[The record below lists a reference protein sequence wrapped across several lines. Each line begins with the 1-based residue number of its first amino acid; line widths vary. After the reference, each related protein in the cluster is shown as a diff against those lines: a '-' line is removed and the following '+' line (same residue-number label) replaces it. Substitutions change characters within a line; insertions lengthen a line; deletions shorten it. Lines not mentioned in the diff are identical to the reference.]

1 MYQNAALLALF
12 LLVYSAVAGRVERS
26 WISGPI
32 VFTSAGLLLGP
43 VGLDILHLNVTT
55 EGLRILAELTLAMV
69 LFTDAA
75 NADLA
80 TIRYHVNLPGR
91 LLLIG
96 LPLTI
101 VLGFLLAEVMF
112 PWLDVLEM
120 ALLAAIL
127 APTDA
132 ALGKPVVTSREVP
145 APIREGLNLESGLND
160 GLCVPVVVILLGMAA
175 VSTRTEGGTMMHMAR
190 VVTEE
195 IGIGL
200 VIGLALT
207 GCAALMLRLAGNHG
221 WMGANWLEV
230 PVVALAAACFAA
242 AQAMG
247 GSGFIACFVGGLMLN
262 QLRGSVGAPVM
273 EGAESVGE
281 TLALLTWIV
290 FGAAVIGPMIGRFTW
305 AALLYAVL
313 SLTVIRM
320 LPVYLCL
327 SRTGMSMAEKLFMG
341 WFGPRGLASIVFAI
355 IVFNARLP
363 GNDTVLPVIVITVLL
378 SVVTHGVT
386 ANFLLRSMRFG
397 DPVPVR
403 RDNPE
408 SGADAG

>member
-12 LLVYSAVAGRVERS
+12 LLIYSAVAGRVERS

-32 VFTSAGLLLGP
+32 VFTSVGLLLGP
-43 VGLDILHLNVTT
+43 VGLNILHLNVTT

-75 NADLA
+75 NADLG
-80 TIRYHVNLPGR
+80 TVRHYVNLPGR

-101 VLGFLLAEVMF
+101 VLGFLLAAVMF
-112 PWLDVLEM
+112 PLLDILEM

-132 ALGKPVVTSREVP
+132 ALGMPVVTNREVP
-145 APIREGLNLESGLND
+145 APIREALNLESGLND
-160 GLCVPVVVILLGMAA
+160 GLCVPVVVILLGLA
-175 VSTRTEGGTMMHMAR
+175 VGTQIEGGTMMHMAR

-200 VIGLALT
+200 AIGLAMT
-207 GCAALMLRLAGNHG
+207 GCAALMLRMAGNHG
-221 WMGANWLEV
+221 WTSPHWLEV

-242 AQAMG
+242 TQALG
-247 GSGFIACFVGGLMLN
+247 GSGFIACFAGGLMLN
-262 QLRGSVGAPVM
+262 SLRGSDKRATLQ
-273 EGAESVGE
+273 GAESMGE
-281 TLALLTWIV
+281 TLALLTWVV
-290 FGAAVIGPMIGRFTW
+290 FGAAIIGRMIDLFTW
-305 AALLYAVL
+305 SALLYAVL

-327 SRTGMSMAEKLFMG
+327 TGTGMSMGEKLFMG

-355 IVFNARLP
+355 IVVNVRLP
-363 GNDTVLPVIVITVLL
+363 GNDMIVAVIGITVLL
-378 SVVTHGVT
+378 SVVAHGVT

-397 DPVPVR
+397 DPVPLPR
-403 RDNPE
+403 HGPQ
-408 SGADAG
+408 

>member
-26 WISGPI
+26 WVSGPI
-32 VFTSAGLLLGP
+32 VFTSVGLLLGP
-43 VGLDILHLNVTT
+43 MGLDILHLNVTT

-75 NADLA
+75 NADLG
-80 TIRYHVNLPGR
+80 TVRYSVNLPGR

-101 VLGFLLAEVMF
+101 VLGFLLATMMF

-132 ALGKPVVTSREVP
+132 ALGKPVVTNREVP
-145 APIREGLNLESGLND
+145 APIREALNLESGLND
-160 GLCVPVVVILLGMAA
+160 GFCVPVVVILLGLA
-175 VSTRTEGGTMMHMAR
+175 VGSQIEGGTRMHMAR
-190 VVTEE
+190 VVTKE

-200 VIGLALT
+200 AVGLGLT
-207 GCAALMLRLAGNHG
+207 GGAALMLRLTGKHG
-221 WMGANWLEV
+221 WASPNWLEV
-230 PVVALAAACFAA
+230 PVMALAAACFAV
-242 AQAMG
+242 AQALG

-273 EGAESVGE
+273 EGAESIGE
-281 TLALLTWIV
+281 TLALLTWVV
-290 FGAAVIGPMIGRFTW
+290 FGAAVIGRMIHLFTW
-305 AALLYAVL
+305 SALLYAML

-327 SRTGMSMAEKLFMG
+327 AGTGMSMAEKLFMG

-355 IVFNARLP
+355 IVFAIIVFNARLP
-363 GNDTVLPVIVITVLL
+363 GNDTVMAVIAITVLL
-378 SVVTHGVT
+378 SVVAHGVT
-386 ANFLLRSMRFG
+386 ANFLLRTMRFG
-397 DPVPVR
+397 DHASAQR
-403 RDNPE
+403 GNPE
-408 SGADAG
+408 